1 MKKLTLLAVAVTIFL
16 APASH
21 AGKLFLGAQWGQGSI
36 EVAAGGARRSLD
48 DDGYK
53 GYVGYK
59 FTRFVSAELGYTDL
73 GSFNGTSMGVAIDAE
88 ADLVSGMIVGTL
100 PATPRLEFF
109 IKAGLADW
117 STRVTLTDMTGTTSV
132 DTDGIDVGFG
142 GGVSYRFGQRFAIRG
157 EWETYDFDDVKNVK
171 FGSIGVKFNF

>member
-1 MKKLTLLAVAVTIFL
+1 MKKLTLLTVAVAMFF

-21 AGKLFLGAQWGQGSI
+21 AGKLFVGAQWGQGSI
-36 EVAAGGARRSLD
+36 EVAGGGTRTSLD

-88 ADLVSGMIVGTL
+88 ADLFSGMILGTL

-109 IKAGLADW
+109 IKVGLADW
-117 STRVTLTDMTGTTSV
+117 STRVNLTDMLGTTST
-132 DTDGIDVGFG
+132 DTGGTDVGYG
-142 GGVSYRFGQRFAIRG
+142 GGIAYRFGQRFAIRG

-171 FGSIGVKFNF
+171 FGSIGVRFNF